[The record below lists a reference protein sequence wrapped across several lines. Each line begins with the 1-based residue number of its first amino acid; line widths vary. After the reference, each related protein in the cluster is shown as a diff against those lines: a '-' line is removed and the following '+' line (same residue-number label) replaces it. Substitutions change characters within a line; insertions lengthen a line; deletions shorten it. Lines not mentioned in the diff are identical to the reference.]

1 MAGPPP
7 ARASARAWA
16 TTACTAAASLP
27 STWWPRMPY
36 PTALCARVGAT
47 LCRCSGTLI
56 AQWSFWTRNTTG
68 VFHTAAKL

>member
-1 MAGPPP
+1 
-7 ARASARAWA
+7 
-16 TTACTAAASLP
+16 
-27 STWWPRMPY
+27 MPY
-36 PTALCARVGAT
+36 PTALCAGVGAT